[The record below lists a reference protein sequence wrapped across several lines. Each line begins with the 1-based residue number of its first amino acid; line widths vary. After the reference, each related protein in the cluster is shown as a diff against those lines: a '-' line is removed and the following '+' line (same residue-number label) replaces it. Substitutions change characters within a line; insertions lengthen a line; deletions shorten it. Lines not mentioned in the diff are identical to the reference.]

1 MGFADDTNHLVF
13 GRVPQAIVRQLEAAK
28 KTCLQW
34 AESRGMVFSPEKSEL
49 IHFNKGR
56 RQWTEQVNLAQPGR
70 VTSPVKPQAS
80 ARFLRV

>member
-1 MGFADDTNHLVF
+1 
-13 GRVPQAIVRQLEAAK
+13 
-28 KTCLQW
+28 
-34 AESRGMVFSPEKSEL
+34 MVFSPEKSEL